1 MNDVSIKIT
10 SKYGTRFLGRGRQIL
25 SALTDR
31 RLGMGLP
38 FLQYGPKP
46 VFDCWIT
53 VVSSDRGDSIEITD
67 RILDGFLFHPRAG
80 EMKSRNVGSPPLVQ
94 QYYYVDGTGWNP
106 KGEVLPGAATLYP
119 LFDDDHG
126 TRNIRRLNGKT
137 GRWKYRR
144 NPPENYGNIDWK
156 GKNTAKSGQISNA
169 PILTWQGSSSRYF
182 PNQGAFR
189 KLSPNVYSEGRVI
202 AKLPLAVNW
211 NEEDGT
217 YTDKT
222 TPEGAIVP
230 TVVLGAA
237 ITSDADGRD
246 WLVVMAREYATYGLL
261 GTAEYN
267 MPCFFVKPLKS
278 TDDARYHVDDHPLGW
293 IELHGVHDV
302 ASNVSY
308 FFNQSG
314 NQAVAI
320 SNFREYSIE
329 LDINAK
335 TVSRTIGEST
345 INGKKVVTRGN
356 RIDKSTPLNDEHVY
370 GTQWNVHDIQDIY
383 DYSSAREDVT
393 ATVAADYIGDR
404 KVYATVAYSMDVDCG
419 RYRYND
425 SWHWPEQVTHA
436 VLGYNGICDWAA
448 DYRLYQ
454 DRTNISARTILQMP
468 ESEHDVFVY
477 DRKFSNKNPE
487 SWSEKTESA
496 LWGYSSHDAC
506 PWRIIGEDGLTKSDQ
521 RVVLFMDLRHD
532 IVVTGGIAV
541 ESSYSTGD
549 YMFYSAPRYKGEVMS
564 TIYWTHN
571 NRAASKRDQ
580 VETLYING
588 EKVGD
593 GFNQYL
599 GIAAWEWGLDPL
611 HAQEYPNGGIIGEPE
626 SICSRHYFLAANHP
640 LGSWA
645 VDRQGNH
652 FYSMLV
658 KDGVYNYLTGGEP
671 VTLTKTVG
679 DNPVFFPIA
688 PV

>member
-1 MNDVSIKIT
+1 M
-10 SKYGTRFLGRGRQIL
+10 
-25 SALTDR
+25 
-31 RLGMGLP
+31 
-38 FLQYGPKP
+38 KP
-46 VFDCWIT
+46 VKK
-53 VVSSDRGDSIEITD
+53 
-67 RILDGFLFHPRAG
+67 RILHADGYKYLGFCRSKLEALEQLRDDGDVLKKSFHLPDDLIATVICGDVDMITIMKTPFYGFLFHPRAG
-80 EMKSRNVGSPPLVQ
+80 EMKSRTIGSPPLVQ
-94 QYYYVDGTGWNP
+94 QYYYVDGTGWDP

-182 PNQGAFR
+182 PNQGTFR
-189 KLSPNVYSEGRVI
+189 KLSPNVYSAGRVI
-202 AKLPLAVNW
+202 AKLPLAVDW
-211 NEEDGT
+211 HEDGT
-217 YTDKT
+217 HTDKT

-230 TVVLGAA
+230 TMVLGAA

-246 WLVVMAREYATYGLL
+246 WLVVMAREYATYGLW
-261 GTAEYN
+261 GTAEYSQ
-267 MPCFFVKPLKS
+267 PCFFVKPLKS

-335 TVSRTIGEST
+335 TVRRTIGEST
-345 INGKKVVTRGN
+345 INGKKTTSGGN
-356 RIDKSTPLNDEHVY
+356 VRDNSSRADYFEYNLHNIT
-370 GTQWNVHDIQDIY
+370 DIY

-404 KVYATVAYSMDVDCG
+404 KVYATIAYAMDVESG
-419 RYRYND
+419 TYYHND
-425 SWHWPEQVTHA
+425 NWHWIERVTHA
-436 VLGYNGICDWAA
+436 VLGYDGGVDWGAQYGNNMA
-448 DYRLYQ
+448 Y
-454 DRTNISARTILQMP
+454 TNISARTILQMP

-477 DRKFSNKNPE
+477 DRKFSNKNNE
-487 SWSEKTESA
+487 SWSEST
-496 LWGYSSHDAC
+496 YSYLAQYGSHDAC
-506 PWRIIGEDGLTKSDQ
+506 PWTVVGEDSLTKSDH
-521 RVVLFMDLRHD
+521 RAVLFLDLRHD

-549 YMFYSAPRYKGEVMS
+549 YMFYSAPGYKGEVMS
-564 TIYWTHN
+564 TTYWTHN
-571 NRAASKRDQ
+571 DRTASDRTQID
-580 VETLYING
+580 TLYING

-599 GIAAWEWGLDPL
+599 GIAAGEWSLAPYHL
-611 HAQEYPNGGIIGEPE
+611 LEYPNGWIGGDSE
-626 SICSRHYFLAANHP
+626 SPCSRHYFMAANHP

-671 VTLTKTVG
+671 VTLTETAG

-688 PV
+688 PI